1 MLSPVMQDLADIK
14 FSEYQINIIASDKV
28 AHNRTLPDLRDSR
41 CLDIR
46 YPKLLPSATVIMV
59 VHNEA
64 WSVLLR
70 AIWSV
75 INRSPD
81 ELLEELILVDDF
93 SDKSHMKDQLE
104 EYLPTVSNK
113 IKLVRTEKR
122 EGLIRAR
129 VIGAKQA
136 QVLFSRF
143 SLKSVQILKVPKNVN
158 LIVLK
163 RVKC

>member
-1 MLSPVMQDLADIK
+1 MPVTQPRKVILLPDLY
-14 FSEYQINIIASDKV
+14 SEYQLNIVASDKV
-28 AHNRTLPDLRDSR
+28 AHNRSLPDLRDSR
-41 CLDIR
+41 CLNIR
-46 YPKLLPSATVIMV
+46 YPKLLPSATVIIT

-81 ELLEELILVDDF
+81 ELLEELILIDDF
-93 SDKSHMKDQLE
+93 SDKPHLNEQLE
-104 EYLPTVSNK
+104 EYLPIVSSK

-129 VIGAKQA
+129 LIGAEQA
-136 QVLFSRF
+136 QV
-143 SLKSVQILKVPKNVN
+143 
-158 LIVLK
+158 
-163 RVKC
+163 

>member
-1 MLSPVMQDLADIK
+1 MVFNIIFTGAPVILSPVLQELADAS
-14 FSEYQINIIASDKV
+14 FFEYQINMVASDKV
-28 AHNRTLPDLRDSR
+28 APNRSLPDLRDAK

-46 YPKLLPSATVIMV
+46 YPKLLPTATVIMV

-93 SDKSHMKDQLE
+93 SDKPHMKDKLE
-104 EYLPTVSNK
+104 EYLPTVSDK
-113 IKLVRTEKR
+113 VKLVRTEKR

-129 VIGAKQA
+129 VIGAEKA
-136 QVLFSRF
+136 
-143 SLKSVQILKVPKNVN
+143 KV
-158 LIVLK
+158 
-163 RVKC
+163 